1 MKGET
6 FSGVEVQNVTQ
17 IFFDNIGNRYQ
28 VVAFTNDFSVDS
40 FGNNIIIQNIF
51 GQPTIYI
58 LKFDSNDTYQ
68 FHIKINVSP
77 ANPIDIKFDSNNN
90 PYLLCQFPQADS
102 LLLYHANGLLFKN
115 VKPNYRRLTGDSR
128 LTLATAIC
136 KLNPIGQFQWCNT
149 IFRES
154 LSTDRTTNRNAF
166 LFTSLNNSDIL
177 KVCFVNTRLNGN
189 LNDTIGMQNS
199 SNVKSLF
206 VIGTRHLFINYDLN
220 GNLISHSE
228 PFKGRLQFDQKDS
241 INFFYRYLKEV
252 KLLTEGENSYAYLNL
267 FVSKTDSINTVSKVP
282 LSYGN
287 NYLLLKMNRF
297 DSIIWVKPLYVEKL
311 NKFYSAYLMID
322 FDVDIERQKLIFL
335 LNFSFNEYNAIL
347 KPSLNSL
354 NTSGSYLFQF
364 NFNGQV
370 IKEDSFGLA
379 TNFYSLAVNPYNKN
393 YCLIGQ
399 LNASNARF
407 SGFFPSKLSNKI
419 FLGLVSIDDSGKVD
433 APIIPIISN
442 ETQLSTS
449 ININSV
455 NASNEMVGS
464 SGRVYINGYFRD
476 SIQLA
481 CNRLNSI
488 GSDTNQFGTNYGD
501 GFVIYHRFSKL
512 ININD
517 CNSFLSP
524 SKKFTWNVS
533 GFYSDTIISSLGC
546 DSILS
551 INLNL
556 RGNYLELDT
565 QVLTS
570 YISPSGRFNLNVS
583 GVYYDTLINSNG
595 CDSVYRI
602 KLKVLNSSSIIDTFN
617 CFPIKLLSKNQW
629 LMSSG
634 KYLDTLTNTIGG
646 DSLLTIHFTLGKY
659 EVKIDS
665 ANCMDIV
672 SPSGKFLLTQSGTYF
687 DTLNSINNCDSIFII
702 NFKKLNPLLQF
713 ELSSCDSFLLPWSR
727 KYISQTGQYSDT
739 LKRTIGCDSIILI
752 NYTSLITSSTFK
764 IHICDSVISPS
775 GKYYISNSGIYY
787 DTLVNNTGCDS
798 IMQIYV
804 MKSVGNF
811 EIIKSNDIDCENRFS
826 SLLVSGND
834 ISSVLWLPDNQI
846 NNLTSLNP
854 KVYPNVSTTY
864 YATYTDT
871 FGCKFMDSVFV
882 EVNLNDSIGLFP
894 NVFTPNGDGVNDCI
908 SLRKFLDFEEVE
920 FLVYSRWGNLV
931 YSTTN
936 SSACWSGEDNDR
948 NRLTEGVYF
957 FVLSGKSK
965 CGLEI
970 SKYGSI
976 SILY

>member
-17 IFFDNIGNRYQ
+17 IFFDKIGNRYQ

-40 FGNNIIIQNIF
+40 FGNKILIQNIF
-51 GQPTIYI
+51 GQPSISI
-58 LKFDSNDTYQ
+58 LKFDSNDIYQ

-102 LLLYHANGLLFKN
+102 LLLYHANGFLFKN
-115 VKPNYRRLTGDSR
+115 VKPNYRRLNGDTR

-154 LSTDRTTNRNAF
+154 LSTDRTTNSNAF
-166 LFTSLNNSDIL
+166 LITSLNNSDIL
-177 KVCFVNTRLNGN
+177 KVCFVNTRLNDN

-220 GNLISHSE
+220 GNLIFHSE

-252 KLLTEGENSYAYLNL
+252 KLLTDGENSYAYLNL

-501 GFVIYHRFSKL
+501 GFVIYHRFSEVL
-512 ININD
+512 NIND
-517 CNSFLSP
+517 CKPYTSP
-524 SKKFTWNVS
+524 SKKFTWNTS
-533 GFYSDTIISSLGC
+533 GFYSDTIVSSLGC
-546 DSILS
+546 DSI
-551 INLNL
+551 
-556 RGNYLELDT
+556 
-565 QVLTS
+565 
-570 YISPSGRFNLNVS
+570 VS
-583 GVYYDTLINSNG
+583 
-595 CDSVYRI
+595 I
-602 KLKVLNSSSIIDTFN
+602 KLTIGKNEVIIDT
-617 CFPIKLLSKNQW
+617 
-629 LMSSG
+629 
-634 KYLDTLTNTIGG
+634 
-646 DSLLTIHFTLGKY
+646 
-659 EVKIDS
+659 
-665 ANCMDIV
+665 ANCVEIV
-672 SPSGKFLLTQSGTYF
+672 SPSGKFLLTQSGTYL
-687 DTLNSINNCDSIFII
+687 DTLNSINNCDSILII

-775 GKYYISNSGIYY
+775 GSYYISDSGIYY
-787 DTLVNNTGCDS
+787 DTLLNTSGCDS
-798 IMQIYV
+798 VIQINAI
-804 MKSVGNF
+804 KSVNSF
-811 EIIKSNDIDCENRFS
+811 EILKSNDIDCEVMFS
-826 SLLVSGND
+826 RLSVSGID
-834 ISSVLWLPDNQI
+834 ISSIIWAPDYQI
-846 NNLTSLNP
+846 SSLTSLNP
-854 KVYPNVSTTY
+854 EVFPTVSTIYKCTIL
-864 YATYTDT
+864 DK
-871 FGCKFMDSVFV
+871 FGCQFFDSIQV
-882 EVNLNDSIGLFP
+882 EVTLKDSFGFFP
-894 NVFTPNGDGVNDCI
+894 NVFTPNGDNINDCI
-908 SLRKFLDFEEVE
+908 PLKSFVDFSKLN
-920 FLVYSRWGNLV
+920 FFVYNRWGNLV
-931 YSTTN
+931 YSTTDTKE
-936 SSACWSGEDNDR
+936 CWRGEDN
-948 NRLTEGVYF
+948 LGKQLVEGVYF
-957 FVLSGKSK
+957 YVLSGKSN
-965 CGLEI
+965 CGNEV
-970 SKYGSI
+970 SKNGTI
-976 SILY
+976 TIIN